1 MENSTSTQQNSP
13 QSFVQNKNK
22 IASYNYVIKDNEQ
35 NNYILDLIIQR
46 QKILFEAKQSSDS
59 LNQIYESEIEL
70 KELCQMS
77 QKLFGAYKCKQEIDE
92 DYLFF
97 QKIFVDLH
105 YPLLLNILFNILKK
119 NIIINF
125 IYININITN
134 LFV

>member
-70 KELCQMS
+70 KELCQMT
-77 QKLFGAYKCKQEIDE
+77 Q
-92 DYLFF
+92 
-97 QKIFVDLH
+97 
-105 YPLLLNILFNILKK
+105 
-119 NIIINF
+119 
-125 IYININITN
+125 
-134 LFV
+134 